1 MGFASRQ
8 PPATRGLKMKE
19 RLQKLIAAAGMASRR
34 QAERWISAG
43 RVTVNGRVAALGD
56 QADPERDRIAVDGR
70 PLRSEQ
76 QKITLMLNKPVG
88 YVTTAR
94 DPQGRKVVM
103 ELVRD
108 VPVRLFPVGRL
119 DINTEGLLLLTND
132 GKLAARLSHP
142 RHQVAKTYLVRI
154 RGRLTDDERRR
165 LEQGLVLEDGPT
177 APARVEKVR
186 SSGSHT
192 WLEMT
197 ITEGR
202 HRQVR
207 RMCEAVGHPVSRLKR
222 IRVGFLNL
230 GELRSGQYRM
240 LTSAEVGRL
249 KTL

>member
-1 MGFASRQ
+1 
-8 PPATRGLKMKE
+8 MKE
-19 RLQKLIAAAGMASRR
+19 RLQKLIAAAGLASRR
-34 QAERWISAG
+34 EAERWISAG
-43 RVTVNGRVAALGD
+43 RVTVNGRVATLGE

-94 DPQGRKVVM
+94 DPQGRKVVR

-119 DINTEGLLLLTND
+119 DVNTEGLLLLTND
-132 GKLAARLSHP
+132 GELAARLSHP

-165 LEQGLVLEDGPT
+165 LEQGLELEDGPT

-202 HRQVR
+202 NRQVR

-222 IRVGFLNL
+222 IRVGFLDL
-230 GELRSGQYRM
+230 GELRCGQYRL

>member
-1 MGFASRQ
+1 
-8 PPATRGLKMKE
+8 MKE
-19 RLQKLIAAAGMASRR
+19 RLQKLIAAAGLASRR
-34 QAERWISAG
+34 EAERWISAG

-56 QADPERDRIAVDGR
+56 QADPGRDRIAVDGR
-70 PLRSEQ
+70 PLRSEE

-108 VPVRLFPVGRL
+108 IPARLFPVGRL

-132 GKLAARLSHP
+132 GDLAARLSHP
-142 RHQVAKTYLVRI
+142 SHEVAKTYLVRI

-165 LEQGLVLEDGPT
+165 LEQGLQLEDGPT

-202 HRQVR
+202 NRQVR

-222 IRVGFLNL
+222 IRMGFLDL
-230 GELRSGQYRM
+230 GELRSGQHRL
-240 LTSAEVGRL
+240 LTSGEVRRL
-249 KTL
+249 KSL

>member
-1 MGFASRQ
+1 MAASR
-8 PPATRGLKMKE
+8 PGIFMKE
-19 RLQKLIAAAGMASRR
+19 RLQKLIAAAGLASRR
-34 QAERWISAG
+34 EAERWIGAG
-43 RVTVNGRVAALGD
+43 RVTVNGRVAALGE

-94 DPQGRKVVM
+94 DPQGRKVVTQ
-103 ELVRD
+103 LVRD

-132 GKLAARLSHP
+132 GELAARLSHP

-154 RGRLTDDERRR
+154 RGRLTEGGRRR
-165 LEQGLVLEDGPT
+165 LEQGLELEDGPT

-202 HRQVR
+202 NRQVR

-222 IRVGFLNL
+222 IRMGFLDL
-230 GELRSGQYRM
+230 GELGSGQYRL
-240 LTSAEVGRL
+240 LTAAEVSRL

>member
-1 MGFASRQ
+1 
-8 PPATRGLKMKE
+8 MKE
-19 RLQKLIAAAGMASRR
+19 RLQKLIAAAGLASRR
-34 QAERWISAG
+34 EAERWISAG
-43 RVTVNGRVAALGD
+43 RVTVNGRVATLGE

-76 QKITLMLNKPVG
+76 QKITLMLNKPAG

-94 DPQGRKVVM
+94 DPQGRRVIR

-108 VPVRLFPVGRL
+108 IPVRLFAVGRL

-132 GKLAARLSHP
+132 GELAARLSHP

-154 RGRLTDDERRR
+154 RGRLTDDERAR
-165 LEQGLVLEDGPT
+165 LEQGLELDDGPT

-186 SSGSHT
+186 FSGSHT

-202 HRQVR
+202 NRQVR

-222 IRVGFLNL
+222 IRVGFLDL
-230 GELRSGQYRM
+230 GELRSGGYR
-240 LTSAEVGRL
+240 LLSSAEVKRL

>member
-1 MGFASRQ
+1 
-8 PPATRGLKMKE
+8 MKE
-19 RLQKLIAAAGMASRR
+19 RLQKLIAAAGLASRR
-34 QAERWISAG
+34 EAERWISAG
-43 RVTVNGRVAALGD
+43 RVTINGRVAALGE

-94 DPQGRKVVM
+94 DPQGRKVVR

-108 VPVRLFPVGRL
+108 IPVRLFPVGRL

-132 GKLAARLSHP
+132 GELAARLSHP

-165 LEQGLVLEDGPT
+165 LEQGLELDDGPT

-186 SSGSHT
+186 CSGSHT

-202 HRQVR
+202 NRQVR

-222 IRVGFLNL
+222 IRVAFLDL
-230 GELRSGQYRM
+230 GELRSGRYR
-240 LTSAEVGRL
+240 LLSSAEVRRL